1 MTTRILAVC
10 LGNICRSPTAEAVLR
25 AIATQAGLDLE
36 LDSAG
41 TGGWHAGEP
50 PYGPAIRAGA
60 ARGYDLAP
68 LRARQ
73 VTRADFDRFDLILVM
88 DRANLEDLERLR
100 PAGNAT
106 PVRLFLSHAPETG
119 TDEVPDPYYTRR
131 FDEVL
136 DLVEAA
142 ARGLVAQLQTE
153 AAKAPKAL

>member
-25 AIATQAGLDLE
+25 AIAAEEGLDLE

-41 TGGWHAGEP
+41 TGGWHVGEP
-50 PYGPAIRAGA
+50 PYGPAIQAGA
-60 ARGYDLAP
+60 ARGYDLSP

-73 VTRADFDRFDLILVM
+73 VTRADFDRFDLILAM
-88 DRANLEDLERLR
+88 DCANLADLERLR

-106 PVRLFLSHAPETG
+106 PVRLFLSYAPETG
-119 TDEVPDPYYTRR
+119 QDEVPDPYYTRR
-131 FDEVL
+131 FDEAL

-142 ARGLVAQLQTE
+142 AQALVAQLQIE